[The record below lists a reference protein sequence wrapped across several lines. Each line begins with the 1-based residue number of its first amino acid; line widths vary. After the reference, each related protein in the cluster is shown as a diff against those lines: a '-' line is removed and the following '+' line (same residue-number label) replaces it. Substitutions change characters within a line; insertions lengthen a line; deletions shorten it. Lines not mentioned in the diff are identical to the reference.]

1 MNTDLQSRLTTGPFW
16 QLVRPV
22 MTDGEE
28 PVHYAHLRSVRGTE
42 EVAGTLFLTS
52 EQLVWRTVDPR
63 KPEGD
68 GTEVS
73 LADVLGVD
81 QPTKFASFHA
91 FRVVTED
98 AGRPAD
104 TYYFPQHRT
113 EVDRHLCEEMFGLV
127 ESAWRQHR
135 ALRASA

>member
-1 MNTDLQSRLTTGPFW
+1 MNSDLQSRLTTGPFW

-22 MTDGEE
+22 MADGEE

-42 EVAGTLFLTS
+42 EIAGTLFLTN
-52 EQLVWRTVDPR
+52 EKLVWRTVDPR
-63 KPEGD
+63 RPEGS
-68 GTEVS
+68 GVEIP

-81 QPTKFASFHA
+81 QPPKFASFHA

-98 AGRPAD
+98 DGRPAD
-104 TYYFPQHRT
+104 TYYLPQHRNDT
-113 EVDRHLCEEMFGLV
+113 DRHLCAEMFAIL
-127 ESAWRQHR
+127 EDAWRQHR